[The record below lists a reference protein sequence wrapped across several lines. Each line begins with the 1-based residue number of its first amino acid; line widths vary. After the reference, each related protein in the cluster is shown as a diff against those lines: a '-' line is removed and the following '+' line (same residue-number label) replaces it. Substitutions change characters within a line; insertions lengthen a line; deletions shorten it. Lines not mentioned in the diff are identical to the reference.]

1 MNKGLRTLHFYQ
13 IDVSPHDPDSS
24 IGGTQDNGSWERSS
38 GDTWVNTNIADG
50 GHNNFDIADPN
61 FRQSAFQ
68 QGQMMVALRPA
79 QPGRQNWIA
88 DTLFV
93 VSTATRRVPFIGPAT
108 SDPTNAGLA
117 LDGS

>member
-1 MNKGLRTLHFYQ
+1 M
-13 IDVSPHDPDSS
+13 

-61 FRQSAFQ
+61 FRQSGFQ
-68 QGQMMVALRPA
+68 QGQLMVSYNPRD
-79 QPGRQNWIA
+79 QVDQNWIA

-93 VSTATRRVPFIGPAT
+93 RLRQRGRAVHRAGDERPDAR
-108 SDPTNAGLA
+108 GLA